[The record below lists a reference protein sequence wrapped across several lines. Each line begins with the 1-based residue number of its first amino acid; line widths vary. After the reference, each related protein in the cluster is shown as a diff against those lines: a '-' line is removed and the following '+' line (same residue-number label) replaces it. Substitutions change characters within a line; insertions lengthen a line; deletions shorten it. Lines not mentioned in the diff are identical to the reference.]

1 MEKTWRVVAI
11 LLKMETLSN
20 VFLPFWKP
28 VLCLQHGVC

>member
-1 MEKTWRVVAI
+1 MGPVDVI

-20 VFLPFWKP
+20 VFRPFRKP

>member
-1 MEKTWRVVAI
+1 MEKVGLVVVI

-28 VLCLQHGVC
+28 VLCLQHGV